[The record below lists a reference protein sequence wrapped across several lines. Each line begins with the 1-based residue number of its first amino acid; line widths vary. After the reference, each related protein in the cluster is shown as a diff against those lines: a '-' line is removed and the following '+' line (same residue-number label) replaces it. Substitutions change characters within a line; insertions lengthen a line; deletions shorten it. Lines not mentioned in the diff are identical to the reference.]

1 MHNYSM
7 WGGQFLLQTCPLW
20 CHLFLLHAKKDYP
33 FVEKTKIKT
42 RKKKQKQINLHK
54 KKKWE
59 KCWKQRKETY
69 YIRRKMPSKK
79 GLYKKIKKEKERKI
93 KRNKGKKVGEKT
105 MKFFFKKKFL
115 QIFLLLSLLK
125 KKSEFKK
132 RWEST
137 YMPH

>member
-1 MHNYSM
+1 
-7 WGGQFLLQTCPLW
+7 
-20 CHLFLLHAKKDYP
+20 
-33 FVEKTKIKT
+33 
-42 RKKKQKQINLHK
+42 
-54 KKKWE
+54 
-59 KCWKQRKETY
+59 
-69 YIRRKMPSKK
+69 MPSKK